1 MEDTP
6 VYASNKPQN
15 TGEGFVEW
23 SHLFTPDYEYKK
35 TGAWSLGFR
44 AKEESKAP
52 IIEIVRESAGLM
64 AQSERCSDYAKPPFF
79 VSDEGDT
86 IFKFTQNA
94 VIEREGKPDSH
105 TKIDVY
111 DAKMNPWPEHIAI
124 GKGSVVKVRYKA
136 RPWNVKQQGGVGVTL
151 SLSAVQ
157 VITHVPYVPS
167 HGFEEEDG
175 CDMGM
180 GAPVHEGTGGSDDIP
195 LGEMGAKD
203 NRDDGSTNYDPANPN
218 KPYEAHTGGPVTP
231 SVPF

>member
-1 MEDTP
+1 MEEAP
-6 VYASNKPQN
+6 VYASTKPQN

-23 SHLFTPDYEYKK
+23 SHLFTPDYGYKK

-44 AKEESKAP
+44 AKGGSKDP
-52 IIEIVRESAGLM
+52 IIAIVREAAGLM
-64 AQSERCSDYAKPPFF
+64 SQAERCTDFAKPPFF
-79 VSDEGDT
+79 ASDEGET

-94 VIEREGKPDSH
+94 VIEQEGKPDIR

-111 DAKMNPWPEHIAI
+111 DAKMNPWPRDIAI

-136 RPWNVKQQGGVGVTL
+136 SPWNVKQQGGVGVTL
-151 SLSAVQ
+151 RLAAVQ

-167 HGFEEEDG
+167 HGFEEEEG
-175 CDMGM
+175 IDMGM
-180 GAPVHEGTGGSDDIP
+180 GAPVHQGAGGSDDIP

-218 KPYEAHTGGPVTP
+218 NPYENHTGGPVVGE
-231 SVPF
+231 VPF